1 MYLWT
6 ASTRKVATAALAIP
20 DMAAEPLGAF
30 ILKSEKAASVNN
42 SNPNPV
48 IIVINLRS
56 SCFLLSADM
65 LGRFPPQT
73 AVTAVI
79 ALKLRYILGRVFAM
93 QVTKKSPKLQKTE
106 TDINVA

>member
-1 MYLWT
+1 
-6 ASTRKVATAALAIP
+6 
-20 DMAAEPLGAF
+20 
-30 ILKSEKAASVNN
+30 
-42 SNPNPV
+42 
-48 IIVINLRS
+48 
-56 SCFLLSADM
+56 M